1 MNGKKRTQDS
11 AGEPERRTGAGGVP
25 RRVLV
30 ALDAATLCA
39 GAFDLAAEFARLFDA
54 DLSGLFIE
62 DMDLL
67 HSAAL
72 PFVRQFGFGGASG
85 SSFDLKT
92 IERELDL
99 LATKARNTLVTA
111 AERRKLRH
119 SFRVVRGQLASQLAE
134 SSTEA
139 DLVVLQASSRPLGR
153 HLRLEA
159 PGLAAATA
167 LGCAVLLLEPGMGLP
182 SSVLVALEDGE
193 VDERALAFAAEIARL
208 AGLELRVLAP
218 PLEPRE
224 AAKREAFLRKRLA
237 EAHVAWRLEVLPA
250 FAARAVAVY
259 TRQHGQ
265 NLLVLSA
272 KSPLLAEVGRDRLIA
287 TFGCPLL
294 LIR

>member
-1 MNGKKRTQDS
+1 MPRAATRPTASTGGSRRVSPASRRRRAASRNRAATGGTRARPHTSFASQGAAMNGKKRTQGS
-11 AGEPERRTGAGGVP
+11 AGEPERRSGAGGVP

-62 DMDLL
+62 DADLL

-72 PFVRQFGFGGASG
+72 PFVRQFGFGSASG

-92 IERELDL
+92 IERELNL
-99 LATKARNTLVTA
+99 LASKARNTLVAA

-119 SFRVVRGQLASQLAE
+119 SFRVVRGQLASQLAL

-182 SSVLVALEDGE
+182 SSVLVALEDGGG
-193 VDERALAFAAEIARL
+193 DERVLALGAEIARL

-224 AAKREAFLRKRLA
+224 IGRASCRER
-237 EAHVAWRLEVLPA
+237 V
-250 FAARAVAVY
+250 
-259 TRQHGQ
+259 
-265 NLLVLSA
+265 
-272 KSPLLAEVGRDRLIA
+272 
-287 TFGCPLL
+287 
-294 LIR
+294 

>member
-1 MNGKKRTQDS
+1 MNGKKRTQGS

-62 DMDLL
+62 DDG
-67 HSAAL
+67 SAPLGGIA
-72 PFVRQFGFGGASG
+72 VRSAVRLWQRVWQQLRPEDDRARIGPLGDQGPQYARHCRRAPQIAPLVPRRARSA
-85 SSFDLKT
+85 
-92 IERELDL
+92 REP
-99 LATKARNTLVTA
+99 AR
-111 AERRKLRH
+111 
-119 SFRVVRGQLASQLAE
+119 Q

-193 VDERALAFAAEIARL
+193 VDERALALAAEIARL

-272 KSPLLAEVGRDRLIA
+272 RSPLLAEVGRDRLIA